1 MRTLQVV
8 LSLLVVATTMP
19 TTYAVRLDTAAAPSL
34 AGRHVATL
42 PQAARLFAKPDRVV
56 RAAGARPVCR
66 AVWERYGLEI
76 RFLTADA
83 GTCAAG
89 DLRTWW
95 QVTLRAPRWHTR
107 LGLHVGDGE
116 SKLHSL
122 YPDARRLDFLG
133 LGVLWELETG
143 GPFCDGGPPLALA
156 GRVVSGKVAALLVV
170 HVPACG

>member
-1 MRTLQVV
+1 RRRRWRRHRRGDPDNSTELTRARAPRFDSPGRATFTVGMRTLQAV
-8 LSLLVVATTMP
+8 LSSLVVATAMP
-19 TTYAVRLDTAAAPSL
+19 TTYAVRLDTAAAPNL

-95 QVTLRAPRWHTR
+95 QVTLR
-107 LGLHVGDGE
+107 
-116 SKLHSL
+116 
-122 YPDARRLDFLG
+122 
-133 LGVLWELETG
+133 
-143 GPFCDGGPPLALA
+143 
-156 GRVVSGKVAALLVV
+156 
-170 HVPACG
+170 